1 MVLPMPMPIRL
12 IPLRR
17 HLRTWLS
24 AGLLLLCA
32 PLSAAPLTIAAAAD
46 LRFALDALIATYRLD
61 HPAQRIDP
69 VYGSSGMLYTQIQ
82 QGAPFDLYF
91 SADSRY
97 PRQLA
102 EQGLAASAVLPY
114 ACGRLV
120 LWRAG
125 SDLPAFTLADLDGD
139 GIQRLAIANPE
150 HAPYGQRAVE
160 VLQSLGLYQR
170 LRSRLVIGENIA
182 QAAQFAQSGAVDAG
196 IIALSLALAPSFQAS
211 GHYTLIPARLHLPL
225 EQGFI
230 ITRQAA
236 DPAAAQTFA
245 AYLQTAA
252 ARAVFQRFGF
262 NLPVAHAAPSLPAP
276 AATPPPSVC
285 AE

>member
-1 MVLPMPMPIRL
+1 MPTKHRL
-12 IPLRR
+12 IPPYRR
-17 HLRTWLS
+17 LHNGL
-24 AGLLLLCA
+24 AAVLLLLCM
-32 PLSAAPLTIAAAAD
+32 PISAAPLTIAAAAD
-46 LRFALDALIATYRLD
+46 LRFALDALIDAYRLD
-61 HPAQRIDP
+61 HPQQRIDP

-102 EQGLAASAVLPY
+102 ELGLAASAVLPY

-125 SDLPAFTLADLDGD
+125 TEQPAFTLDDLG
-139 GIQRLAIANPE
+139 GEAIGRLAIANPE

-160 VLQSLGLYQR
+160 VLQSLGQYER
-170 LRSRLVIGENIA
+170 LRPRLVIGENIA

-196 IIALSLALAPSFQAS
+196 IIALSLALAPSFQSS
-211 GHYTLIPARLHLPL
+211 GQYTIIPAKLHQPL

-236 DPAAAQTFA
+236 DPAAARAFA
-245 AYLQTAA
+245 AYLQTPA
-252 ARAVFQRFGF
+252 ARAIFQRFGF
-262 NLPVAHAAPSLPAP
+262 ELPQAHAESSNTTSASTPS
-276 AATPPPSVC
+276 PSVC